1 MARGTINR
9 GTINRGLTVHG
20 QKTHIGAEKPAKQRP
35 SIPARSILV
44 PNGIITILG
53 AVGHCSHSEY
63 QKARTKFC
71 NASLHG
77 MNITDGSCVVC
88 KWRGGAVTSVSKIGL
103 ETEYQ
108 TNLKE
113 NGLQGAEVAVN

>member
-1 MARGTINR
+1 M
-9 GTINRGLTVHG
+9 
-20 QKTHIGAEKPAKQRP
+20 
-35 SIPARSILV
+35 LV

-63 QKARTKFC
+63 QKARTRVC

-77 MNITDGSCVVC
+77 MNITDGSCVV
-88 KWRGGAVTSVSKIGL
+88 WRGGAVTSVSKIGL